1 LGSGVIVGSLVVR
14 PSSTCPG
21 FITGLKYTG
30 LNQFKVEILKVF
42 YEKKEEFEDTKGVIR
57 IQST

>member
-1 LGSGVIVGSLVVR
+1 MGSGVIVGSLVVR

-30 LNQFKVEILKVF
+30 INQFKLEILKVF
-42 YEKKEEFEDTKGVIR
+42 YEKKKSLMIPKG
-57 IQST
+57 